1 MKRQP
6 FHHRFQDM
14 DALPRRSFTSG
25 KKWDPNHWFF
35 EFHVSHEKKNSD
47 TFHCLFDRDPYNI
60 VNQNPHI
67 TG

>member
-35 EFHVSHEKKNSD
+35 EFHVSHEKKTQILSIA
-47 TFHCLFDRDPYNI
+47 CLTEILIIWLIKIP
-60 VNQNPHI
+60 
-67 TG
+67 T